1 MQLPSIGSALDKL
14 ETPCL
19 VIDLDAFERNIEK
32 MSGYCRSH
40 GVAWR
45 PHSKC
50 HKSPAIAHKLIDAG
64 AVGMTCAKLGEAE
77 VMAAGGVTD
86 LLIANP
92 LPPSKLPRLVAL
104 RSHADP
110 IAVVDHAAHVDALSA
125 AASAGG
131 VVLRTLVEVDVG
143 MKRCGAAPGEATV
156 KLAQRIAAAPGL
168 RLEGIMGYEGHLLT
182 VPDPAEKEAQIEASI
197 GLLVETRST
206 LERVGIPCPT
216 VSAGGTGSYEYTSRV
231 KGLTE
236 IQACSGIFMDL
247 MYRNLCQVSDLE
259 FALFILSTVTSRPT
273 SDRAILDA
281 GRKTMN
287 QEIHVPGIRNR
298 PGVEVESLSAEHGVL
313 KLTSN
318 SELSIG
324 ERIEIIPGYVD
335 FTTVLHN
342 FFFGIRGGRLEV
354 IWPLEG
360 RGRLD

>member
-1 MQLPSIGSALDKL
+1 MQIPPIGATLDQL

-19 VIDLDAFERNIEK
+19 VIDLDAFERNIAK
-32 MSGYCRSH
+32 MGKYCRSH

-45 PHSKC
+45 PHSKG
-50 HKSPAIAHKLIDAG
+50 HKSPAIARKLIEAG

-92 LPPSKLPRLVAL
+92 LPPSKAPRLVAL
-104 RSHADP
+104 CSHADP
-110 IAVVDHAAHVDALSA
+110 IAVVDHPAHVDGLSA

-131 VVLRTLVEVDVG
+131 VVLRTLIEVNVG
-143 MKRCGAAPGEATV
+143 MNRCGTESVEATV
-156 KLAQRIAAAPGL
+156 KLAQRIADAPGL
-168 RLEGIMGYEGHLLT
+168 RFEGIMGYEGHLLT
-182 VPDPAEKEAQIEASI
+182 VPDPAEKKAKIEAAI
-197 GLLVETRST
+197 GLLVETRTT
-206 LERVGIPCPT
+206 LEQVGTFCPV
-216 VSAGGTGSYEYTSRV
+216 VSAGGTGSYEYAARV
-231 KGLTE
+231 EGLTE
-236 IQACSGIFMDL
+236 IQAGGGIFMDL

-273 SDRAILDA
+273 SDRAIIDA

-287 QEIHVPGIRNR
+287 QEIHIPEIRNQ
-298 PGVEVESLSAEHGVL
+298 PEIKVESLSAEHGVL
-313 KLTSN
+313 KLPSD

-324 ERIEIIPGYVD
+324 ERIEIIPGYGD

-342 FFFGIRGGRLEV
+342 FFFGIRGGLLEV
-354 IWPLEG
+354 VWPLEG